1 MSEYVKDTSTPSG
14 WKIVSHKQAGDKDD
28 GAPLTA
34 EGMDEEATGVSG
46 DEQPDTEMD

>member
-1 MSEYVKDTSTPSG
+1 MSEYVKDTSAQSA
-14 WKIVSHKQAGDKDD
+14 WKIVSHKQAGARDD

-46 DEQPDTEMD
+46 DEAPDTEMD